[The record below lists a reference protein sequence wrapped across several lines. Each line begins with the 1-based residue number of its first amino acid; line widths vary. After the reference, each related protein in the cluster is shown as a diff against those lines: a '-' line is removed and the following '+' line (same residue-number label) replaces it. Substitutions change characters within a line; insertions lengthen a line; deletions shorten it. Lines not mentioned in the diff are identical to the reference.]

1 MIDRR
6 NLHRGLLGG
15 LALAA
20 LPASPRGALA
30 AFPERVIT
38 LVVPFAPGGATDL
51 AGRLMADRLGPLLGA
66 GGRAVVD
73 NKPGAGSALG
83 ADFVRRARPDGY
95 TLLVGSASTLA
106 VAPASGAAAAR
117 YHPTEDFT
125 PLALF
130 GISTMGLVVAADSG
144 IRTVAELLERLRA
157 SPGRFGFASSG
168 VGGIAHLA
176 GEYFASLAGV
186 QAIHVPYRGGSQTPE
201 AVMKGEALYAVDS
214 LGSIIGQIRDG
225 ALRLLA
231 VSTRGR
237 DPNFPEVPTV
247 AEAGVADYEVASWTV
262 LAGPAGMPAD
272 VTEAIG
278 RAAGRVLNEP
288 GVRSRLEATGTLP
301 ENDSS
306 PAATRAFLDRQ
317 FALYRAIVQRIG
329 LRMD

>member
-6 NLHRGLLGG
+6 NLHCGLLGG

-20 LPASPRGALA
+20 LPAFPRGALA

-51 AGRLMADRLGPLLGA
+51 AGRLMADRIGPLLG

-83 ADFVRRARPDGY
+83 ADAVRRARPDGY

-130 GISTMGLVVAADSG
+130 GISTMGLVVAADGG

-231 VSTRGR
+231 VSTRTR
-237 DPNFPEVPTV
+237 DPNFPDAPTI
-247 AEAGVADYEVASWTV
+247 AEAALPDYEVASWTV
-262 LAGPAGMPAD
+262 LVGPARLPAD
-272 VTEAIG
+272 VAEALG
-278 RAAGRVLNEP
+278 RAAAQVLNEP
-288 GVRSRLEATGTLP
+288 NVRSRLEATGTIP
-301 ENDSS
+301 ETNSS
-306 PAATRAFLDRQ
+306 PEATRAFMDRQ
-317 FALYRAIVQRIG
+317 FGLYQGIVQRIG

>member
-1 MIDRR
+1 MIERR

-15 LALAA
+15 LALTA
-20 LPASPRGALA
+20 LPAFPRGALA
-30 AFPERVIT
+30 AFPDRVIT
-38 LVVPFAPGGATDL
+38 LVVPFAPGGNTDL
-51 AGRLMADRLGPLLGA
+51 AGRLMADRIGPLLG

-117 YHPTEDFT
+117 YHPTKDFT

-130 GISTMGLVVAADSG
+130 GLSTMGLVVAADSG
-144 IRTVAELLERLRA
+144 IGTLAELLGRLRA
-157 SPGRFGFASSG
+157 NPGKFSFASSG
-168 VGGIAHLA
+168 VGGISHLA
-176 GEYFASLAGV
+176 GEYFALLAGV

-231 VSTRGR
+231 VSTRTR
-237 DPNFPEVPTV
+237 DPNFPDVPTI
-247 AEAGVADYEVASWTV
+247 AEAALPDYEVASWTV
-262 LAGPAGMPAD
+262 LVGPARMPAD
-272 VTEAIG
+272 AMAALG
-278 RAAGRVLNEP
+278 RAAAQVLNEP
-288 GVRSRLEATGTLP
+288 NVRSRLEATGTIP
-301 ENDSS
+301 ETNSS
-306 PAATRAFLDRQ
+306 PDATRAFMDRQ
-317 FALYRAIVQRIG
+317 LGLYQGIVQRIG

>member
-1 MIDRR
+1 MIKRR
-6 NLHRGLLGG
+6 NLDRGLLGG
-15 LALAA
+15 VALAA
-20 LPASPRGALA
+20 LPAFPRGALA
-30 AFPERVIT
+30 AFPDRVIT
-38 LVVPFAPGGATDL
+38 LVVPFAPGGNTDL
-51 AGRLMADRLGPLLGA
+51 AGRLMADRIGPLLG

-83 ADFVRRARPDGY
+83 ADAVRRARPDGY

-117 YHPTEDFT
+117 YHPTKDFT

-130 GISTMGLVVAADSG
+130 GLSTMGLVVAADSG
-144 IRTVAELLERLRA
+144 IGTVAELLDRLRA
-157 SPGRFGFASSG
+157 NPGKFSFASSG
-168 VGGIAHLA
+168 VGGISHLA

-231 VSTRGR
+231 VSTRTR
-237 DPNFPEVPTV
+237 DPNFPDVPTI
-247 AEAGVADYEVASWTV
+247 AEAALPDFEVASWTV
-262 LAGPAGMPAD
+262 LVGPAGMPAD
-272 VTEAIG
+272 VTEALG
-278 RAAGRVLNEP
+278 RAAAQVLNEP
-288 GVRSRLEATGTLP
+288 NVRSRLEATGTIP
-301 ENDSS
+301 ETKSS
-306 PAATRAFLDRQ
+306 PEATRAFMDRQ
-317 FALYRAIVQRIG
+317 FGLYQGIVQRIG